1 MTKSMLILSVSAVLT
16 LCGTGN
22 LNLALAS
29 PSNHNTYTPTLH
41 TELKPTPIQPYQ
53 IARATFL
60 PDRFEDLGLSDYDSL
75 DTDYNQE
82 NCDDYPLS
90 ICPEGA
96 ECDQCPFDVSKY
108 RVYNCASP
116 YIKSGD
122 SCACPP
128 SVSTDNPNDVCTEYC
143 GSNCIAKMCTPTP
156 SHSNCSLGEEDCDNG
171 CGENTRKC
179 CVPCEHKITSKPANS
194 SYTYE
199 KCIDGDGEHQI
210 QVGCVCNSGYHEKNG
225 TCSNGGTCEKD
236 CIVNSCSGYT
246 LTSCPSDKICEECTK
261 TAQNC
266 STDGTMYKA
275 IGCKIDGQIDLDTY
289 WCNGAL
295 RCWLK
300 LQPA

>member
-16 LCGTGN
+16 LCGTCN

-194 SYTYE
+194 SIPMRNVLMEMENTRFKSDVFVTPDIMKRTVLAVTAE
-199 KCIDGDGEHQI
+199 LVRKT
-210 QVGCVCNSGYHEKNG
+210 VLS
-225 TCSNGGTCEKD
+225 
-236 CIVNSCSGYT
+236 T
-246 LTSCPSDKICEECTK
+246 LVPVMT
-261 TAQNC
+261 
-266 STDGTMYKA
+266 
-275 IGCKIDGQIDLDTY
+275 
-289 WCNGAL
+289 
-295 RCWLK
+295 
-300 LQPA
+300 